1 MPRRKRQ
8 TVNKSQA
15 IRDALAQAGPDPSPT
30 GVAKSLQARGIDVSP
45 NMVSLIKG
53 KMKAQKGAQGKTR
66 VFARNG
72 AGSFGIDDVVAL
84 RELTKKIG
92 KENVRRLVEALGD

>member
-1 MPRRKRQ
+1 MPRPKKQ

-15 IRDALAQAGPDPSPT
+15 IRDALAEAGPDPSPT
-30 GVAKSLQARGIDVSP
+30 AVAKSLQAKGIDVSP
-45 NMVSLIKG
+45 NMVSIIKG
-53 KMKAQKGAQGKTR
+53 KMKTRKGAQGKTR

-84 RELTKKIG
+84 RELTKKLG
-92 KENVRRLVEALGD
+92 KENLRRLVEALGE

>member
-1 MPRRKRQ
+1 MPRPKKQ

-30 GVAKSLQARGIDVSP
+30 AVAKSLQANGIDVSP
-45 NMVSLIKG
+45 SMVSVIKG
-53 KMKAQKGAQGKTR
+53 KMKTRKGPQGKTR

-72 AGSFGIDDVVAL
+72 AGSFGIDEVLAI
-84 RELTKKIG
+84 RELTKKLG